1 MNIRK
6 LCFSIL
12 CVMLLQCG
20 CLSASAQER
29 LGVRAEQQTAAEAD
43 AAVRAE
49 SFRRIFPAVRK
60 GQGAL
65 DAARQRTLRFP
76 AQRPQAVAADEAGTL
91 IYGSLLG
98 GNGWGDD
105 TPYGIYSFPASSAAP
120 VEEVVRNNSLNANAG
135 GVLVDD
141 KYCFVNFFD
150 TGMGGIFAYY
160 YVYDTEDWSRV
171 RSNRVQL
178 TSIAT
183 DLTYDAVSRK
193 VYGCFLNDNLDGYLF
208 GVFSTEDGSVSPI
221 SNLSG
226 PLFAVAANAAGGVYG
241 IDGSGRLLLID
252 KEDGSQTVIGNT
264 GVKPRYTQSA
274 TFDPATGKLYWA
286 ACTETLNALYEVDV
300 TTATATLKGEF
311 PGGEEFGGLYI
322 PGQGAE
328 DEAPAAPTDL
338 TVTYDPSTTADLEV
352 AFTMPSTTFSGK
364 ALQGELDYVIALND
378 VEVTMDAALPGAQV
392 RETLRNMTVGE
403 VKVSV
408 YVRNEV
414 GNGPAEKVRLWAGHD
429 APEAPKNLKAEVD
442 GKSIRL
448 SWQAPEEG
456 LHQGYLDTDALYYKV
471 IRYPGGTVLEDRL
484 TATTYTDTP
493 ATLSLSAFWYE
504 VIPYA
509 GNLQGASVTSDKL
522 LIGEAFTVPYSETF
536 DHASDFE
543 LFTII
548 DANHDGV
555 TWKLEDTGSA
565 VCHYSTEHAM
575 DDWLITP
582 PITLSTDYLYR
593 LRFKA
598 RSASSGW
605 PEKIRVAMG
614 KDRTVEALD
623 REVLPVTLVNTVDSR
638 EYEQL
643 FSLDEAGVWY
653 LGFQS
658 CSDAQ
663 MFKLY
668 LDEINLEVAAPM
680 NAPTP
685 VSDLQLTPG
694 SQGERSVHVAFTA
707 PSATMGG
714 APLQTIDKMT
724 LRRGAV
730 ILKTFKNVA
739 AGTVLTYDDAT
750 CDLGTNTY
758 TVFSTNE
765 AGNSIETSAT
775 VFVGKDIPGLP
786 QHIVLRETAD
796 GRAHLTWDAPEK
808 GQNGGYVDADE
819 LKYHIVYGND
829 EQTVIAMNL
838 TDREYTFTP
847 TVSGLQQAQ
856 MYIVFAVNDKGIG
869 YGEASNIVV
878 FGTPYDLPFKESFEA
893 ADLHYDTWGIIDDD
907 IDASGTWEV
916 KAYGSMP
923 SASPQDRDG
932 GLLTF
937 VPQYKGDEAYLYSG
951 KIDLS
956 KAVNPVVEFYYYYVK
971 GSGNRLS
978 LEVSTDG
985 YRFDEALAVDFAAE
999 SGDNGWRKAT
1009 LSLADKLPT
1018 DYVRL
1023 GFRAVSDDG
1032 LVSTHIDR
1040 IVLRDVLDYNLEA
1053 SGITLPRSMKVGREY
1068 EVTVKVT
1075 NCGTK
1080 AVGTG
1085 GFSIDLYRN
1094 ERKVQTLNGVTIL
1107 ADESRDYVFK
1117 QVPDQSFGD
1126 RVEYFAVVNFEQDEN
1141 EANNQTPVVA
1151 VEVQQLSL
1159 PAPTALTADLD
1170 GDNVVFGWQAPDAKD
1185 MPAETDD
1192 FETYTAFTI
1201 TDVGEW
1207 TLADVDRMGTAYFG
1221 YAWPN
1226 RGEPQAYIVFNA
1238 KAIGA
1243 DVDEYGYDTDW
1254 APHSGEQCL
1263 ISFIAEENN
1272 TYDWLISPMLDAEA
1286 QTVTMWVKGVQGYT
1300 DNFEV
1305 LVSDASS
1312 AVNRESFVKLDGVGG
1327 KAPEKWTEISFD
1339 LPAGT
1344 SFFAVR
1350 HTATTADGF
1359 ALLIDDVTFRP
1370 MVHGNLEL
1378 QGYNLYRDGK
1388 AVNAQPLAETRA
1400 TDVLTD
1406 ELWHNYHVTACYTFG
1421 ESGPSN
1427 VVNVSAT
1434 GIANLAADGVEIS
1447 KEGTRLVV
1455 NHAAGKRLTVVN
1467 TAGQKVFDGIADEV
1481 TVVLLP
1487 TDAPCLVTVDGS
1499 THKIL

>member
-6 LCFSIL
+6 LCFSML
-12 CVMLLQCG
+12 CMLLVQCG
-20 CLSASAQER
+20 CLSAFAQER
-29 LGVRAEQQTAAEAD
+29 LGVRTEQQTAAEAD
-43 AAVRAE
+43 AAERAE
-49 SFRRIFPAVRK
+49 SFRRIFPAVRN
-60 GQGAL
+60 GQAAL
-65 DAARQRTLRFP
+65 DAARQHTLRFP
-76 AQRPQAVAADEAGTL
+76 AQRPQDVAGDEAGTL
-91 IYGSLLG
+91 VYGSLIG
-98 GNGWGDD
+98 GSGWGDD
-105 TPYGIYSFPASSAAP
+105 TPYGIYSFPAASGSP
-120 VEEVVRNNSLNANAG
+120 VQEVVRNNSLNANAG

-208 GVFSTEDGSVSPI
+208 GVFSTEDGSVSPVG
-221 SNLSG
+221 NLSG
-226 PLFAVAANAAGGVYG
+226 PLFAVAANAAGEVYG
-241 IDGSGRLLLID
+241 IDGSGRLLLIN

-694 SQGERSVHVAFTA
+694 SQGERSVHVTFTA

-869 YGEASNIVV
+869 YG
-878 FGTPYDLPFKESFEA
+878 
-893 ADLHYDTWGIIDDD
+893 
-907 IDASGTWEV
+907 
-916 KAYGSMP
+916 
-923 SASPQDRDG
+923 
-932 GLLTF
+932 
-937 VPQYKGDEAYLYSG
+937 
-951 KIDLS
+951 
-956 KAVNPVVEFYYYYVK
+956 
-971 GSGNRLS
+971 
-978 LEVSTDG
+978 
-985 YRFDEALAVDFAAE
+985 
-999 SGDNGWRKAT
+999 
-1009 LSLADKLPT
+1009 
-1018 DYVRL
+1018 
-1023 GFRAVSDDG
+1023 
-1032 LVSTHIDR
+1032 
-1040 IVLRDVLDYNLEA
+1040 
-1053 SGITLPRSMKVGREY
+1053 
-1068 EVTVKVT
+1068 
-1075 NCGTK
+1075 
-1080 AVGTG
+1080 
-1085 GFSIDLYRN
+1085 
-1094 ERKVQTLNGVTIL
+1094 
-1107 ADESRDYVFK
+1107 
-1117 QVPDQSFGD
+1117 
-1126 RVEYFAVVNFEQDEN
+1126 
-1141 EANNQTPVVA
+1141 
-1151 VEVQQLSL
+1151 
-1159 PAPTALTADLD
+1159 
-1170 GDNVVFGWQAPDAKD
+1170 
-1185 MPAETDD
+1185 
-1192 FETYTAFTI
+1192 
-1201 TDVGEW
+1201 
-1207 TLADVDRMGTAYFG
+1207 
-1221 YAWPN
+1221 
-1226 RGEPQAYIVFNA
+1226 
-1238 KAIGA
+1238 
-1243 DVDEYGYDTDW
+1243 
-1254 APHSGEQCL
+1254 
-1263 ISFIAEENN
+1263 
-1272 TYDWLISPMLDAEA
+1272 
-1286 QTVTMWVKGVQGYT
+1286 
-1300 DNFEV
+1300 
-1305 LVSDASS
+1305 
-1312 AVNRESFVKLDGVGG
+1312 
-1327 KAPEKWTEISFD
+1327 
-1339 LPAGT
+1339 
-1344 SFFAVR
+1344 
-1350 HTATTADGF
+1350 
-1359 ALLIDDVTFRP
+1359 
-1370 MVHGNLEL
+1370 
-1378 QGYNLYRDGK
+1378 
-1388 AVNAQPLAETRA
+1388 
-1400 TDVLTD
+1400 
-1406 ELWHNYHVTACYTFG
+1406 
-1421 ESGPSN
+1421 
-1427 VVNVSAT
+1427 
-1434 GIANLAADGVEIS
+1434 
-1447 KEGTRLVV
+1447 
-1455 NHAAGKRLTVVN
+1455 
-1467 TAGQKVFDGIADEV
+1467 
-1481 TVVLLP
+1481 
-1487 TDAPCLVTVDGS
+1487 
-1499 THKIL
+1499 